1 MIVIIMGAAGAGKT
15 TVGRALAEALG
26 WRFIDADDLH
36 PPSNIDKIRSGIAL
50 TDEDRAPWLA
60 RTHDAILRASRERAD
75 LVLACS
81 ALRRDYRATLADGI
95 TDVRWVFLDGDAEL
109 LAGRL
114 RNRPGHFAGPAI
126 VSSQLET
133 LERPRDALTLH
144 AGLPVD
150 ELIEA
155 IQTHLGR

>member
-60 RTHDAILRASRERAD
+60 RTHDAILRASREQAD

-81 ALRRDYRATLADGI
+81 ALRHDYRATLAGGI
-95 TDVRWVFLDGDAEL
+95 AGVRWVFLDADAEL
-109 LAGRL
+109 LAARL
-114 RNRPGHFAGPAI
+114 RNRPGHFAGPVI
-126 VSSQLET
+126 VDSQLET
-133 LERPRDALTLH
+133 LERPRDALTLRAH
-144 AGLPVD
+144 LPVD
-150 ELIEA
+150 ALIDA
-155 IQTHLGR
+155 IRTHLGR

>member
-144 AGLPVD
+144 AGPPVD

>member
-95 TDVRWVFLDGDAEL
+95 ADVRWVFLDADAGL
-109 LAGRL
+109 LAARL
-114 RNRPGHFAGPAI
+114 GNRPGHFAGPAI

-133 LERPRDALTLH
+133 LQRPRDALTLG
-144 AGLPVD
+144 AGLPVAA
-150 ELIEA
+150 LVEA
-155 IQTHLGR
+155 IRTHLGR

>member
-60 RTHDAILRASRERAD
+60 RTHDAILRASGEQAD

-81 ALRRDYRATLADGI
+81 ALRQDYRATLADRI
-95 TDVRWVFLDGDAEL
+95 ADVRWVFLDADAEL
-109 LAGRL
+109 LAARL

-126 VSSQLET
+126 VGSQLET
-133 LERPRDALTLH
+133 LERPRDALTLD
-144 AGLPVD
+144 AALPVD
-150 ELIEA
+150 VLVEA
-155 IQTHLGR
+155 IRTHFGR

>member
-26 WRFIDADDLH
+26 WRFIDADDMH
-36 PPSNIDKIRSGIAL
+36 PPANIDKIRSGIAL

-60 RTHDAILRASRERAD
+60 RMHDAILRASREQAD

-81 ALRRDYRATLADGI
+81 ALRDDYRATLADGI
-95 TDVRWVFLDGDAEL
+95 ADVRWVFLDADAEL
-109 LAGRL
+109 LAVRL

-126 VSSQLET
+126 VNSQLET
-133 LERPRDALTLH
+133 LERPRDALTLR
-144 AGLPVD
+144 AALPVD
-150 ELIEA
+150 ALVEA
-155 IQTHLGR
+155 IRTHLGR